1 MIQHQSDE
9 DRLHSRQ
16 KVEAEIARLRD
27 RFPLEKGV
35 LALPSDV
42 LEDYR
47 RLIDH
52 WCDTAS
58 PLATDVLSPE
68 SLHVLLAIDA
78 VVDQSG
84 QLGCYPFSALPTGM
98 QVQLGN
104 RSVHA
109 MCAIDALAVSRVSGQ
124 ATQIV
129 ASCALCD
136 TQLALGM
143 HANGSLHEA
152 MMHETAVLWTDETQ
166 GSCGTNA
173 CCNTLC
179 PSIRFVCR
187 SCAEIESKD
196 HEGDIFTVPQAAV
209 VANAFF
215 GFQARLRGLE
225 IGLGELR

>member
-1 MIQHQSDE
+1 MIQHQD
-9 DRLHSRQ
+9 DKGRLHSRQ
-16 KVEAEIARLRD
+16 KVEAAVVRLRD
-27 RFPLEKGV
+27 RFPLERGV
-35 LALPSDV
+35 MALSSDALA
-42 LEDYR
+42 DYR

-58 PLATDVLSPE
+58 PLATDEFSPE
-68 SLHVLLAIDA
+68 SLYALLAIDA

-84 QLGCYPFSALPTGM
+84 QLGCYPFSALPTGI
-98 QVQLGN
+98 QIQLGN

-124 ATQIV
+124 ASQII
-129 ASCALCD
+129 APCALCD

-152 MMHETAVLWTDETQ
+152 MMHEAAVLWTNETQ
-166 GSCGTNA
+166 GNCGTNA

-187 SCAEIESKD
+187 SCAEIESKEQ
-196 HEGDIFTVPQAAV
+196 EGDIFTVAQAAV

-215 GFQARLRGLE
+215 GFQARLRSLK